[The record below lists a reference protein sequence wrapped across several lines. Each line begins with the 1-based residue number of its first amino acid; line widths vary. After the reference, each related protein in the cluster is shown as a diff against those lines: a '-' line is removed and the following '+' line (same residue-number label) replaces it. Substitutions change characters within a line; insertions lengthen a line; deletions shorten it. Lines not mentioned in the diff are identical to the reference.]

1 VPATPAGAQNAPTE
15 LRLLAYVPEV
25 PEPALALEE
34 LLALAPPPPD
44 ALERLEAARREA
56 DPARRL
62 ALLAEAHDALRGEG
76 AIIGLGQAPVRFGGH
91 ARVHGARVDGTGRLV
106 LEDAWVEP

>member
-1 VPATPAGAQNAPTE
+1 

-76 AIIGLGQAPVRFGGH
+76 AIIGLGQAPVRFGGR
-91 ARVHGARVDGTGRLV
+91 ARVQGARVDPAGRLV